1 MKSIHSPR
9 KPSWIES
16 QFYSSRARHATI
28 PFVVIVGLLLS
39 FYTFSFLEKESLLER
54 DHTFSRITYAA
65 NSTFSDHINQ
75 LTISLISIAGLYEA
89 SEFVDASEFH
99 RYVPPLLKHMG
110 QSPAFLVWIPVSQ
123 GELPQKG
130 NTTPTQHDYY
140 LKYIEP
146 ASAAP
151 HLKDKDWHTDP
162 ILGPLMANA
171 KQNNQMVVSNCMPW
185 PDSKPEECHIIF
197 LVPIFDKLVTQ
208 AGPGTFNLPQTGFIA
223 AGLNLTAWMDDIMSP
238 DIQGYLRLWL
248 IDDTDSNQVLTLYN
262 SSGRRDHSAQA
273 TAMDPLP
280 QPLPPDAGGISVTLG
295 SNHWRL
301 ITHAKTEH
309 VSQVAFYPWFALV
322 TGLFITLLIALYLHG
337 MAKLFQRSAKEQA
350 FSERLFDVGLNG
362 KMVLDKELRITICND
377 PLVPL
382 IKKWD
387 SGILG
392 RRIEEIEEF
401 NRLDGFAALCHK
413 SIELGS
419 DEFMPQVT
427 WYKQS
432 DEQSLFIDVYITPL
446 YDGMGHRTG
455 CLVILQNI
463 SEHVHLN
470 KRLRLEKDMTRQYL
484 DMADTIIMVLD
495 FNGNIHFIN
504 QKGLGILGYTMKD
517 LLGKNLINDLI
528 PEHWRSDMIKSQRR
542 LLESKTNKSVTVH
555 TQVITHT
562 RTLRTVAWKVGLL
575 TNDQEENDGL
585 LCVGEDVTL
594 QVRTEDRLRRSEA
607 RFRMMASTA
616 QDAIVEVNR
625 DGIVRF
631 WNTAAEKMFGYSDQ
645 EALGKNLHQLV
656 VPAAMLAKAN
666 ASFAHFFTQKKHLEP
681 GRIVT
686 LNARRKNGVEF
697 PVELS
702 ISLME
707 HRGEDQRVVG
717 IVRDITE
724 RKRAEEQDRFASFQA
739 GVADMSVS
747 VLHNIGNAMMSLMG
761 RSEDITHHCNELERL
776 AELFTRVRPMVSAQ
790 TSNGTD
796 PAAILHKVVTI
807 SDEMANELKTLAAT
821 GFKRNALHIREA
833 TEHVRDIIRI
843 QQESSHYTL
852 KQKFVLKDLIDD
864 CRVILMDLLSRD
876 QIQLTYIPGEGVHD
890 VHLPRGQ
897 MLQMMINLVKNAC
910 EAIADPQHDLVQPGR
925 ITITS
930 QYIEETFLEIAVE
943 DNGIGMTATQLT
955 KIFSSGY
962 SSKSRGSGFGL
973 HSAANFVQH
982 MGGSITGHS
991 PGPGAGARFVISLPI
1006 TRPSS

>member
-1 MKSIHSPR
+1 MKSILSAPQH
-9 KPSWIES
+9 SWIET

-39 FYTFSFLEKESLLER
+39 YYAFSFLESEYQEEHG
-54 DHTFSRITYAA
+54 HTLSRITYAA

-75 LTISLISIAGLYEA
+75 LNLSLISIAGLYDA
-89 SEFVDASEFH
+89 SEFVDADEFH
-99 RYVPPLLKHMG
+99 RFVTPLLRQIGH
-110 QSPAFLVWIPVSQ
+110 SPIFLLWIPVSQ
-123 GELPQKG
+123 EVEPQKV
-130 NTTPTQHDYY
+130 NTGPIHRDYY
-140 LKYIEP
+140 PEYIEP
-146 ASAAP
+146 ASAAA

-162 ILGPLMANA
+162 ILSPFLA
-171 KQNNQMVVSNCMPW
+171 KARQNNLMVVSGCMPW
-185 PDSKPEECHIIF
+185 PDNKPDECQT
-197 LVPIFDKLVTQ
+197 LLLLPVFDKLVTQ
-208 AGPGTFNLPQTGFIA
+208 TDLGAFKQPQTGYIA
-223 AGLNLTAWMDDIMSP
+223 AGLNLTALMNTIVSP
-238 DIQGYLRLWL
+238 EIQSTLNLWL
-248 IDDTDSNQVLTLYN
+248 VDDTDPNQVHVLYN
-262 SSGRRDHSAQA
+262 SSGRNDNSVQEATQRDIKELIN
-273 TAMDPLP
+273 PLSGH
-280 QPLPPDAGGISVTLG
+280 LSVTLG
-295 SNHWRL
+295 LNHWRL
-301 ITHAKTEH
+301 ITHAKPEH
-309 VSQVAFYPWFALV
+309 VTQLYFYPWFALV
-322 TGLFITLLIALYLHG
+322 TGLFITFLIALYLHG
-337 MAKLFQRSAKEQA
+337 MAKLFQRSAKEKA

-362 KMVLDKELRITICND
+362 KLVLDKELRITILND
-377 PLVPL
+377 LLTPL
-382 IKKWD
+382 IKQWE

-392 RRIEEIEEF
+392 RHLEEIEEF
-401 NRLDGFAALCHK
+401 NQLDGFAALCRR
-413 SIELGS
+413 SMELGS
-419 DEFMPQVT
+419 DEFIPQAHWDKNST
-427 WYKQS
+427 GKDIY
-432 DEQSLFIDVYITPL
+432 IDVYITPL

-495 FNGNIHFIN
+495 FDGNIHFIN
-504 QKGLGILGYTMKD
+504 QKGLGILSYTMND

-528 PEHWRSDMIKSQRR
+528 PEHWRPDMIKSQRR
-542 LLESKTNKSVTVH
+542 LLDGKTKKSVTVH

-562 RTLRTVAWKVGLL
+562 KTLRTVAWKIGLL

-625 DGIVRF
+625 DCIVRF
-631 WNTAAEKMFGYSDQ
+631 WNTAAEKMFGYPDQ
-645 EALGKNLHQLV
+645 EAVGKNLHQLV

-666 ASFAHFFTQKKHLEP
+666 ASFAHFFTEKKRLEP
-681 GRIVT
+681 GRIIT
-686 LNARRKNGVEF
+686 LNARRKNGEEF

-761 RSEDITHHCNELERL
+761 RSEDIANHCNELERL
-776 AELFTRVRPMVSAQ
+776 AELFARVHPMVTAQ
-790 TSNGTD
+790 TNSGID
-796 PAAILHKVVTI
+796 PATMLQKVVTI
-807 SDEMANELKTLAAT
+807 ADEMANELKTLATT
-821 GFKRNALHIREA
+821 GFKKNALHLREA
-833 TEHVRDIIRI
+833 TEHIRDIIRI
-843 QQESSHYTL
+843 QQESSHYAV

-864 CRVILMDLLSRD
+864 CRVILMDLLSRN
-876 QIQLTYIPGEGVHD
+876 QIQLAYIPGEGVHE

-910 EAIADPQHDLVQPGR
+910 EAIADPHHNLTQPGH
-925 ITITS
+925 ITILS
-930 QYIEETFLEIAVE
+930 QYVDDTLLEITVE
-943 DNGIGMTATQLT
+943 DDGVGMTATQLT

-962 SSKSRGSGFGL
+962 SSKDRGSGFGL

-982 MGGSITGHS
+982 LGGSITGHS
-991 PGPGAGARFVISLPI
+991 PGPGKGARFVITLPI
-1006 TRPSS
+1006 THA